1 MYWSDVAWSGW
12 CASALFTSRIVCS
25 QHDRWRYCQWYEFLC
40 TKILLHRQAD
50 GAPMGFGLLHRQA
63 ARGAECI
70 WRLGVPPL
78 PTLPTISFL
87 LHRQAARGAGLSDGW
102 YTLLTAEVTLPTFDG
117 YMPVWPYLFS
127 YCTVRPIRIWCLYGK
142 WQYLSSEIW
151 RLE

>member
-1 MYWSDVAWSGW
+1 MEWFKTKEPFVKTVQFLPTFFWICTAFI
-12 CASALFTSRIVCS
+12 ATTVPIRKF
-25 QHDRWRYCQWYEFLC
+25 YCTVSLTVLQW
-40 TKILLHRQAD
+40 
-50 GAPMGFGLLHRQA
+50 GFGLLHRQA

-127 YCTVRPIRIWCLYGK
+127 YCTVRPIGIWCLYGK